1 MYQLVIVVPCYNEEA
16 VLEETN
22 RRLLALAEKLES
34 IEVATHILY
43 VDDGSADATWRLISD
58 FSEETPVV
66 QGLKLAHNEGH
77 QHALWAGLEKAVKTA
92 DAVVSIDADLQDS
105 VDAIVEMVE
114 QHRGGCDIVF
124 GVRRKR
130 DTDSFFKR
138 VSAQM
143 FYRLMQSLGAE
154 VVYNHADF
162 RLMSR
167 RAVKALLQYSERN
180 LFIRGMVKTL
190 GYRQGYVYYDRTERM
205 AGESKYPL
213 GKMLAFAWDG
223 ITSFS
228 VRPLR
233 LIMGVGLFCIFISF
247 VAIVWALVTYLQHRA
262 LPGWTS
268 MLVSIWFL
276 GGAVLTALGVIGEYV
291 GKIYSEVKRRPRYIV
306 EEEVGF

>member
-58 FSEETPVV
+58 FSEKTPVV

-77 QHALWAGLEKAVKTA
+77 QHALWAGLDKAVKTA

-138 VSAQM
+138 VSAQI
-143 FYRLMQSLGAE
+143 FYRLMHSLGAE

-268 MLVSIWFL
+268 MLVSVWFL

>member
-58 FSEETPVV
+58 FSEKTPAV

-77 QHALWAGLEKAVKTA
+77 QHALWAGLDKAVKTA

-138 VSAQM
+138 VSAQL

-247 VAIVWALVTYLQHRA
+247 VVIVWALVTYLQHRA

-268 MLVSIWFL
+268 MLVSVWFL
-276 GGAVLTALGVIGEYV
+276 GGAVLTALGIIGEYV

>member
-58 FSEETPVV
+58 FSEKTPAV

>member
-58 FSEETPVV
+58 FSEKTPVV

-247 VAIVWALVTYLQHRA
+247 VVIVWALVTYLQHRA

-268 MLVSIWFL
+268 MLVSVWFL
-276 GGAVLTALGVIGEYV
+276 GGAVLTALGIIGEYV

>member
-58 FSEETPVV
+58 FSEKTPVV

-77 QHALWAGLEKAVKTA
+77 QHALWAGLDKAVKTA

-143 FYRLMQSLGAE
+143 FYRLMHSLGAE

-233 LIMGVGLFCIFISF
+233 LIMGVGMFCIFISF

-268 MLVSIWFL
+268 MLVSVWFL

>member
-58 FSEETPVV
+58 FSEETPAV

-77 QHALWAGLEKAVKTA
+77 QHALWAGLDKAVKTA

-138 VSAQM
+138 VSAQI

-268 MLVSIWFL
+268 MLVSVWFL

>member
-43 VDDGSADATWRLISD
+43 VDDGSADDTWRLISD
-58 FSEETPVV
+58 FAEKTPVV

-77 QHALWAGLEKAVKTA
+77 QHALWAGLDKAVKTA

-138 VSAQM
+138 VSAQI
-143 FYRLMQSLGAE
+143 FYRLMHSLGAE

-268 MLVSIWFL
+268 MLVSVWFL

>member
-22 RRLLALAEKLES
+22 RRLLALAVKLES
-34 IEVATHILY
+34 MEVATHILY
-43 VDDGSADATWRLISD
+43 VDDGSADATWRLISE
-58 FSEETPVV
+58 FSEKTTAV
-66 QGLKLAHNEGH
+66 QGLKLAHNDGH

-268 MLVSIWFL
+268 MLVSVWFL
-276 GGAVLTALGVIGEYV
+276 GGAVLTALGIIGEYV

>member
-34 IEVATHILY
+34 MEVATHILY
-43 VDDGSADATWRLISD
+43 VDDGSADATWRLISG
-58 FSEETPVV
+58 FAEKTPVV

-77 QHALWAGLEKAVKTA
+77 QHALWAGLDKAVKTA

-143 FYRLMQSLGAE
+143 FYHLMQSLGAE

-268 MLVSIWFL
+268 MLVSVWFL

>member
-58 FSEETPVV
+58 FSEETPAV

-138 VSAQM
+138 VSAQI

-247 VAIVWALVTYLQHRA
+247 VVIVWALVTYLQHRA

-268 MLVSIWFL
+268 MLVSVWFL

>member
-268 MLVSIWFL
+268 MLVSVWFL

>member
-58 FSEETPVV
+58 FSEKTPAV

-77 QHALWAGLEKAVKTA
+77 QHALWAGLDKAVKTA

-138 VSAQM
+138 VSAQL

-268 MLVSIWFL
+268 MLVSVWFL
-276 GGAVLTALGVIGEYV
+276 GGAVLTALGIIGEYV

>member
-58 FSEETPVV
+58 FSEETPAV

-268 MLVSIWFL
+268 MLVSVWFL

>member
-77 QHALWAGLEKAVKTA
+77 QHALWAGLDKAVKTA

-268 MLVSIWFL
+268 MLVSVWFL

>member
-22 RRLLALAEKLES
+22 RRLLALAGRLEGM
-34 IEVATHILY
+34 EVATHILY

-58 FSEETPVV
+58 FAEKTQTV

-77 QHALWAGLEKAVKTA
+77 QHALWAGLEKAVETA

-130 DTDSFFKR
+130 HTDSFFKR

-167 RAVKALLQYSERN
+167 RAVKALLQYPERN

-190 GYRQGYVYYDRTERM
+190 GYRQGFVYYDRTERM

-213 GKMLAFAWDG
+213 SKMLAFAWDG

-268 MLVSIWFL
+268 MLVSVWFL
-276 GGAVLTALGVIGEYV
+276 GGAVLTALGIIGEYV

>member
-58 FSEETPVV
+58 FSEKTPVV

-77 QHALWAGLEKAVKTA
+77 QHALWAGLDKAVKTA

-138 VSAQM
+138 VSAQI

-268 MLVSIWFL
+268 MLVSVWFL

>member
-58 FSEETPVV
+58 FSEETPAV

-77 QHALWAGLEKAVKTA
+77 QHALWAGLDKAVKTA

-268 MLVSIWFL
+268 MLVSVWFL

>member
-43 VDDGSADATWRLISD
+43 VDDGSADATWRLIGD
-58 FSEETPVV
+58 FSEKTPVV

-247 VAIVWALVTYLQHRA
+247 VVIVWALVTYLQHRA

-268 MLVSIWFL
+268 MLVSVWFL

>member
-58 FSEETPVV
+58 FSEKTPVV

-77 QHALWAGLEKAVKTA
+77 QHALWAGLDKAVKTA

-130 DTDSFFKR
+130 NTDSFFKR

-223 ITSFS
+223 FTSFS

-268 MLVSIWFL
+268 MLVSVWFL
-276 GGAVLTALGVIGEYV
+276 GGAVLTALGIIGEYV

>member
-58 FSEETPVV
+58 FSEKTPVV

-77 QHALWAGLEKAVKTA
+77 QHALWAGLDKAVKTA

-143 FYRLMQSLGAE
+143 FYRLMHSLGAE

-233 LIMGVGLFCIFISF
+233 LIMGVGMFCIFISF

-268 MLVSIWFL
+268 MLVSVWFL
-276 GGAVLTALGVIGEYV
+276 GGAVLTALGIIGEYV

>member
-34 IEVATHILY
+34 MEVATHILY
-43 VDDGSADATWRLISD
+43 VDDGSADATWRLISG
-58 FSEETPVV
+58 FAEKTPVV

-77 QHALWAGLEKAVKTA
+77 QHALWAGLDKAVKTA

-143 FYRLMQSLGAE
+143 FYRLMQGLGAE

-180 LFIRGMVKTL
+180 LFIRGLVKTL

-233 LIMGVGLFCIFISF
+233 LIMGVGMFCIFISF

-268 MLVSIWFL
+268 MLVSVWFL
-276 GGAVLTALGVIGEYV
+276 GGAVLTALGIIGEYV

>member
-22 RRLLALAEKLES
+22 RCLLALAEKLES

-58 FSEETPVV
+58 FAEKTPVV

-213 GKMLAFAWDG
+213 SKMLAFAWDG

-276 GGAVLTALGVIGEYV
+276 GGAVLTALGIIGEYV
-291 GKIYSEVKRRPRYIV
+291 GKIYSEVKRRPRYII

>member
-22 RRLLALAEKLES
+22 RRLLALAEKLEGMA
-34 IEVATHILY
+34 VATHILY

-58 FSEETPVV
+58 FSEKTPVV

-77 QHALWAGLEKAVKTA
+77 QHALWAGLDKAVKTA

-143 FYRLMQSLGAE
+143 FYRLMHSLGAE

-233 LIMGVGLFCIFISF
+233 LIMGVGMFCIFISF

-268 MLVSIWFL
+268 MLVSVWFL
-276 GGAVLTALGVIGEYV
+276 GGAVLTALGIIGEYV

>member
-43 VDDGSADATWRLISD
+43 VDDGSADATWRLISG
-58 FSEETPVV
+58 FSEKTPAV

-247 VAIVWALVTYLQHRA
+247 VVIVWVLVTYLQHRA

-268 MLVSIWFL
+268 MLVSVWFL

>member
-58 FSEETPVV
+58 FSEKTPVV

-77 QHALWAGLEKAVKTA
+77 QHALWAGLDKAVKTA

-143 FYRLMQSLGAE
+143 FYRLMHSLGAE

-233 LIMGVGLFCIFISF
+233 LIMGVGMFCIFISF

-268 MLVSIWFL
+268 MLVSVWFL
-276 GGAVLTALGVIGEYV
+276 GGAVLTALGIIGEYV
-291 GKIYSEVKRRPRYIV
+291 GKYIARSSADPAI
-306 EEEVGF
+306 

>member
-58 FSEETPVV
+58 FSEKTPVV

-138 VSAQM
+138 VSAQL

-268 MLVSIWFL
+268 MLVSVWFL

>member
-43 VDDGSADATWRLISD
+43 VDDGSADATWRLISG
-58 FSEETPVV
+58 FAEKTPVV

-77 QHALWAGLEKAVKTA
+77 QHALWAGLDKAVKTA

-143 FYRLMQSLGAE
+143 FYRLMHSLGAE

-247 VAIVWALVTYLQHRA
+247 VVIVWALVTYLQHRA

-268 MLVSIWFL
+268 MLVSVWFL
-276 GGAVLTALGVIGEYV
+276 GGAVLTALGIIGEYV

>member
-58 FSEETPVV
+58 FSEKTPAV

-268 MLVSIWFL
+268 MLVSVWFL

>member
-22 RRLLALAEKLES
+22 RCLLALAEKLES

-58 FSEETPVV
+58 FSEKTPVV

-77 QHALWAGLEKAVKTA
+77 QHALWAGLDKAVKTA

-233 LIMGVGLFCIFISF
+233 LIMGVGMFCIFISF

-268 MLVSIWFL
+268 MLVSVWFL
-276 GGAVLTALGVIGEYV
+276 GGAVLTALGIIGEYV

>member
-43 VDDGSADATWRLISD
+43 VDDGSADDTWRLISD
-58 FSEETPVV
+58 FSEKTPVV

-77 QHALWAGLEKAVKTA
+77 QHALWAGLDKAVKTA

-247 VAIVWALVTYLQHRA
+247 VVIVWALVTYLQHRA

-268 MLVSIWFL
+268 MLVSVWFL
-276 GGAVLTALGVIGEYV
+276 GGAVLTALGIIGEYV

>member
-1 MYQLVIVVPCYNEEA
+1 MYQLVIVVPCYNEEP

-22 RRLLALAEKLES
+22 RRLLALAERLEGM
-34 IEVATHILY
+34 EVATHILY
-43 VDDGSADATWRLISD
+43 VDDGSVDATWSLILS
-58 FSEETPVV
+58 FSTKTPTVL
-66 QGLKLAHNEGH
+66 GLKLAHNGGH
-77 QHALWAGLEKAVKTA
+77 QHALWAGLEKAVTMA

-130 DTDSFFKR
+130 TTDSFFKR

-143 FYRLMQSLGAE
+143 FYRFMQSLGAE

-162 RLMSR
+162 RLMSC

-276 GGAVLTALGVIGEYV
+276 GGAVLTALGIIGEYV
-291 GKIYSEVKRRPRYIV
+291 GKIYSEVKRRPRYII

>member
-58 FSEETPVV
+58 FSEKTPVV

-77 QHALWAGLEKAVKTA
+77 QHALWAGLDKAGKTA

-114 QHRGGCDIVF
+114 QHRGGCDIAF

-143 FYRLMQSLGAE
+143 FYRLMHSLGAE

-268 MLVSIWFL
+268 MLVSVWFL
-276 GGAVLTALGVIGEYV
+276 GGAVLTALGIIGEYV

>member
-22 RRLLALAEKLES
+22 RRLLVLAEKLES

-58 FSEETPVV
+58 FSEKTPVV

-77 QHALWAGLEKAVKTA
+77 QHALWAGLDKAVKTA
-92 DAVVSIDADLQDS
+92 DVVVSIDADLQDS

-180 LFIRGMVKTL
+180 LFIRGIVKTL

-268 MLVSIWFL
+268 MLVSVWFL

>member
-58 FSEETPVV
+58 FSEKTPVV

-77 QHALWAGLEKAVKTA
+77 QHALWAGLDKAVKTA

-268 MLVSIWFL
+268 MLVSVWFL
-276 GGAVLTALGVIGEYV
+276 GGAVLTALGIIGEYV

>member
-34 IEVATHILY
+34 MEVATHILY
-43 VDDGSADATWRLISD
+43 VDDGSADATWRLISG
-58 FSEETPVV
+58 FAEKTPVV

-77 QHALWAGLEKAVKTA
+77 QHALWAGLDKAVKTA

-268 MLVSIWFL
+268 MLVSVWFL
-276 GGAVLTALGVIGEYV
+276 GGAVLTALGIIGEYV

>member
-58 FSEETPVV
+58 FSEKTPVV

-77 QHALWAGLEKAVKTA
+77 QHALWAGLDKAVKTA

-143 FYRLMQSLGAE
+143 FYHLMQSLGAE

-247 VAIVWALVTYLQHRA
+247 VAHC
-262 LPGWTS
+262 
-268 MLVSIWFL
+268 
-276 GGAVLTALGVIGEYV
+276 LT
-291 GKIYSEVKRRPRYIV
+291 
-306 EEEVGF
+306 

>member
-34 IEVATHILY
+34 MEVATHILY
-43 VDDGSADATWRLISD
+43 VDDGSADATWRLISG
-58 FSEETPVV
+58 FAEKTPVV

-77 QHALWAGLEKAVKTA
+77 QHALWAGLDKAVKTA

-143 FYRLMQSLGAE
+143 FYRLMQGLGAE

-268 MLVSIWFL
+268 MLVSVWFL

>member
-58 FSEETPVV
+58 FSEKTPVV

-77 QHALWAGLEKAVKTA
+77 QHALWAGLDKAVKTA

-130 DTDSFFKR
+130 NTDSFFKR

-268 MLVSIWFL
+268 MLVSVWFL
-276 GGAVLTALGVIGEYV
+276 GGAVLTALGIIGEYV

>member
-58 FSEETPVV
+58 FSEKTPVV

-77 QHALWAGLEKAVKTA
+77 QHALWAGLDKAVKTA

-268 MLVSIWFL
+268 MLVSVWFL